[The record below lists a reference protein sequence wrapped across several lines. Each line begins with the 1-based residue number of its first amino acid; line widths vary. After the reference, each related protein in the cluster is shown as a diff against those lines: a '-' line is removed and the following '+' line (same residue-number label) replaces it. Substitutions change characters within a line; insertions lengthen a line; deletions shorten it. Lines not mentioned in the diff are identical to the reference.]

1 MKTRSLIFGVIIT
14 GGALGI
20 VLPSQTEAMTDEE
33 FRALQQQ
40 MQQQSQEIQDLQKA
54 RLEDKQEIQKL
65 KDQLGATQKTT
76 DETQKKVE
84 ETQKK
89 VEETQQT
96 VTTAAE
102 AAKAQPIHP
111 VPSEGIL
118 ATHNVSIV
126 GDAEVQFVKTEGQH
140 SSFLLADFAPIFLYR
155 AGDNVLFEAGFD
167 IALHNNFDSSGT
179 RQAGSSTSVD
189 LSFATLD
196 YLFND
201 YVTLVT
207 GDMLLP
213 LGTYSERSAGWLNK
227 IPDDPLPR
235 SILPGSGIGVQLRGA
250 RAVGDSGQM
259 VTYAIY
265 GANGPS
271 SADGTGDATAL
282 DLDGNVGDTPN
293 WHSDPVRADASGG
306 STLGNL
312 IMILSLGFQA
322 NQVHGTMQ
330 EDNCGRPP
338 YSTPRFTSVHIVKPK
353 ASGSIPGSRLMTMAP
368 SRRAAG
374 GFKWATNWE
383 DWSSISPWSIVSNW
397 STGTTSSMTASAR
410 ERIGTRSAVCTTSRT
425 RFSSRVT
432 TNSSTAPIARRRT
445 TNSSSNSPTG
455 SDERGYYP

>member
-1 MKTRSLIFGVIIT
+1 MKTRSLIFGVMIT

-20 VLPSQTEAMTDEE
+20 VLPSQAEAMTDEE

-293 WHSDPVRADASGG
+293 WHSDPSAGGRIGWFYPWKPHYDLELGVSGQSGSWDDAGRQLWSATVFDAALHLSPYCEAKGEWIYTWVETDDHGTIAPRGWWVQVGYKLGG
-306 STLGNL
+306 LEFDFPMVNSVELVYRYDQLNDGLGTGTDRHTLGCVYYITNTFQFEGDYEFVH
-312 IMILSLGFQA
+312 STDRTQA
-322 NQVHGTMQ
+322 NNQLILQ
-330 EDNCGRPP
+330 LS
-338 YSTPRFTSVHIVKPK
+338 Y
-353 ASGSIPGSRLMTMAP
+353 
-368 SRRAAG
+368 
-374 GFKWATNWE
+374 GF
-383 DWSSISPWSIVSNW
+383 
-397 STGTTSSMTASAR
+397 
-410 ERIGTRSAVCTTSRT
+410 
-425 RFSSRVT
+425 
-432 TNSSTAPIARRRT
+432 
-445 TNSSSNSPTG
+445 
-455 SDERGYYP
+455 